1 MYLSKVRNSDLIS
14 KVLLII
20 IIFTF
25 STLNSIAQNGQSQP
39 PIVPNGKATQNVPLT
54 AKGTAPTPIPGERT
68 LEMTENELELMTHED
83 SVILANNVIENED
96 LELQTLR
103 RKIFGHKLFN
113 IQTYNPNS
121 LINIPT
127 PNNYVLGANDKLDID
142 IYGYSQFHEEVTINP
157 DGFITLERAGLLRIS
172 GMTIEDATIK
182 IKSALSKIY
191 IGLLQGNTKLNISL
205 SAVRS
210 IKITITGE
218 VIAPGSYTVSSLST
232 LTSALYRCG
241 GPNEIGSFREIQVIR
256 NNKVAATLDLYD
268 ILMKG
273 FSANDILLKDQ
284 DIILVPT
291 FKNRVIINGETKR
304 SGYFELNNLENLS
317 DAIYYAGGFSP
328 NAYTN
333 RIKIYR
339 NNSSEKEIFD
349 IQKQDFESFQMMRGD
364 SIFVNTILERF
375 SNLLTIEGAVFRPGQ
390 YSMTSNKTLTDLIFS
405 SDGLLNEALI
415 GRISIFR
422 TNADLSTSSISV
434 NYKDIL
440 NGTVPDIELKR
451 EDRIIV
457 PSMFDLTEVSYVRIR
472 GAINNENAVEGVE
485 IPYIKNLTLEDLI
498 VQVGGLTE
506 AASLSRVEIVRR
518 KKNVD
523 ISKVNA
529 LTSEIIIL
537 NLTRDF
543 DKNTIS
549 QEVILQPFDEIFVRV
564 SPNYKEQTYV
574 EIQGEVVFPSVY
586 GIASKEERISDLIIR
601 AGGLTL
607 QAYAPGATL
616 VRTVQLSAIE
626 IEQKRRTLDVLATS
640 EDGNQV
646 IALDEIEETREEFI
660 DIDLSSILISPHS
673 TGDLILN
680 DGDIIKIPKLLE
692 TIRVQGEV
700 LYPTTVKYLKKST
713 FKNYIS
719 SAGGFTR
726 KSLKGKSFV
735 LYPNGSVDRTRKFLV
750 FNFYPKIEPGSEIIV
765 PERVKNS
772 AEQLAALASTLGTLS
787 ATLGTIFS
795 IYGFIRLGK

>member
-25 STLNSIAQNGQSQP
+25 STLNSIAQNTQTQP
-39 PIVPNGKATQNVPLT
+39 QVVPNGKAVQNVPLP
-54 AKGTAPTPIPGERT
+54 AKGAPAPIVGERT

-83 SVILANNVIENED
+83 SVILANNAIENED
-96 LELQTLR
+96 LDLQALR

-113 IQTYNPNS
+113 IQTYNPNAI
-121 LINIPT
+121 INIPT
-127 PNNYVLGANDKLDID
+127 PNNYVLGSNDKLDID
-142 IYGYSQFHEEVTINP
+142 IYGYSQFHEELTINP
-157 DGFITLERAGLLRIS
+157 DGFITLQRAGLVKIS

-182 IKSALSKIY
+182 IKSALAKIY
-191 IGLLQGNTKLNISL
+191 LGLLQGNTKLNVSL

-218 VIAPGSYTVSSLST
+218 VIAPGSYTMSSLST

-284 DIILVPT
+284 DIILIPT

-304 SGYFELNNLENLS
+304 SGYFELINSENLS
-317 DAIYYAGGFSP
+317 NAIYYAGGFSP
-328 NAYTN
+328 NAYTK
-333 RIKIYR
+333 RVKLYR
-339 NNSSEKEIFD
+339 NNSTEKEIFD
-349 IQKQDFESFQMMRGD
+349 VEKQDFESFQMMRGD
-364 SIFVNTILERF
+364 SIFVNTVLERF
-375 SNLLTIEGAVFRPGQ
+375 SNLLTIEGAVYRPGQ
-390 YSMTSNKTLTDLIFS
+390 YSMASNKTLSDLIVS

-415 GRISIFR
+415 GRISIYR
-422 TNADLSTSSISV
+422 TNYDLTTSSISV

-440 NGTVPDIELKR
+440 NGTVPDIELQR

-457 PSMFDLTEVSYVRIR
+457 PSMFDLTEVSFVKIR
-472 GAINNENAVEGVE
+472 GAINNENAAESVE
-485 IPYIKNLTLEDLI
+485 IPFIKNLTLEDLI

-506 AASLSRVEIVRR
+506 AASLTTVEIVRR

-523 ISKVNA
+523 ISKGNA

-537 NLTRDF
+537 NLSRDF
-543 DKNTIS
+543 DKKDNLN
-549 QEVILQPFDEIFVRV
+549 EVILQPFDEIFVRV
-564 SPNYKEQTYV
+564 SPNYKVQTYV
-574 EIQGEVVFPSVY
+574 EIQGEIVYPSVY
-586 GIASKEERISDLIIR
+586 GIASKEERISDLIKR

-616 VRTVQLSAIE
+616 VRTVKLSAIE
-626 IEQKRRTLDVLATS
+626 IEQKKRTINDLATT
-640 EDGNQV
+640 EFGNQV
-646 IALDEIEETREEFI
+646 IATDEIAETREEFI
-660 DIDLSSILISPHS
+660 DIDLKGILIAPHS
-673 TGDLILN
+673 AGDLILN
-680 DGDIIKIPKLLE
+680 DGDVIKIPKLLE
-692 TIRVQGEV
+692 TVRVQGEV

-726 KSLKGKSFV
+726 KSLKGKSYV
-735 LYPNGSVDRTRKFLV
+735 LYPNGSVDRTRKFLA

-765 PERVKNS
+765 PQRIKNN
-772 AEQLAALASTLGTLS
+772 AEQLTVLANTLGTLS